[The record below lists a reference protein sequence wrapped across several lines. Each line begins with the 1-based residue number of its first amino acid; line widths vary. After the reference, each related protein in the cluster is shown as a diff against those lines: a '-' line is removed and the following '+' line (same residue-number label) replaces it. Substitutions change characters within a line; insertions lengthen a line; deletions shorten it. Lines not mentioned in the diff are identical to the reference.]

1 MKSPGRETTGT
12 GFPSCLLLHLRFK
25 KSTHCDFRVD
35 RLVMDLQGSSHGHQV
50 CLIILDLDPE
60 AFRQN
65 LYMKR
70 KGSVKGEV

>member
-1 MKSPGRETTGT
+1 
-12 GFPSCLLLHLRFK
+12 
-25 KSTHCDFRVD
+25 
-35 RLVMDLQGSSHGHQV
+35 MDLQGSSHGQQV